1 MSMKDHADD
10 LAARRERAEQMG
22 GRGGVDKQH
31 AAGKLT
37 VRERID
43 HLFDAGTFTESGL
56 HATRAGSAPELAGGD
71 PPADGVVTGFGKIDG
86 RPAAVIAY
94 DFTVMAGSMGRNA
107 ETKCNRAREIAYTTR
122 IPMIWL
128 IASAGARLQE
138 AIGSRWF
145 AGSGLLFRE
154 ESIMSGVVPQVAAM
168 MGPGA
173 AGTAYIPALADFV
186 PMVKGTSHM
195 ALGGPPLVKAVVG
208 EDVTAEELGGSKVH
222 CEISGVGDLE
232 VEDDRA
238 CLAVIREY
246 LSYFPSSNLERPP
259 RHASNDPVE
268 RRDEDLLE
276 IVPDN
281 PRRAYD
287 VRKVVRAIVDD
298 GRVVELKPAWAR
310 NIVVGLARLAGHPVG
325 LVANH

>member
-43 HLFDAGTFTESGL
+43 HLFDAGTFTEIGL
-56 HATRAGSAPELAGGD
+56 HATHAGIAPELAGRD
-71 PPADGVVTGFGKIDG
+71 TPADGVVTGFGKIDG

-107 ETKCNRAREIAYTTR
+107 ETKCNRAREIAYTKR
-122 IPMIWL
+122 VPMIWL
-128 IASAGARLQE
+128 IDSAGARIQE

-154 ESIMSGVVPQVAAM
+154 QSIFSGVVPQVAAM

-173 AGTAYIPALADFV
+173 ARTPHIPAPADFV
-186 PMVKGTSHM
+186 TLVNGASNM
-195 ALGGPPLVKAVVG
+195 ALGGPPRVKAVVG
-208 EDVTAEELGGSKVH
+208 
-222 CEISGVGDLE
+222 
-232 VEDDRA
+232 
-238 CLAVIREY
+238 
-246 LSYFPSSNLERPP
+246 
-259 RHASNDPVE
+259 
-268 RRDEDLLE
+268 
-276 IVPDN
+276 
-281 PRRAYD
+281 
-287 VRKVVRAIVDD
+287 
-298 GRVVELKPAWAR
+298 
-310 NIVVGLARLAGHPVG
+310 
-325 LVANH
+325 